1 MNSHVR
7 LHLTATCCACEMT
20 PHLIISLQKERIQQ
34 LEGALNKAGALAE
47 WDSWPE
53 RFPLAYGFMVN
64 TMRENK

>member
-1 MNSHVR
+1 
-7 LHLTATCCACEMT
+7 MT
-20 PHLIISLQKERIQQ
+20 PHLIISLQKEHIQQ

>member
-1 MNSHVR
+1 
-7 LHLTATCCACEMT
+7 MT

-53 RFPLAYGFMVN
+53 RFPLVYGFMVN